1 MLGTMLRYQTGFNQ
15 QDVLSKLTARDKAI
29 QERRDRM
36 KEYEDKKTNSRE
48 NNDGVLH
55 TILGMSPASVMFI
68 GSINKLIETFESSDI
83 KTQDQATKFLSK
95 FDKQASKEDVETI
108 LDLMVEQ
115 MMERES
121 EFKKFKFDLE
131 TYEFY
136 NKEYEFKQQ
145 EEIQAQVVKTS
156 IIEKEKE
163 IQKIEDQEDSLIESI
178 NRS

>member
-1 MLGTMLRYQTGFNQ
+1 MLGTMLRYPQGLSQ
-15 QDVLSKLTARDKAI
+15 QDTLAKLTERDRAI
-29 QERRDRM
+29 QERRNRM
-36 KEYEDKKTNSRE
+36 KEYENQKENNRE

-83 KTQDQATKFLSK
+83 KNQEQANKFLSK
-95 FDKQASKEDVETI
+95 FDKQASKEDVEAI

-115 MMERES
+115 MMERENGL
-121 EFKKFKFDLE
+121 KKFKFDLE

-136 NKEYEFKQQ
+136 NKEYEFKQL
-145 EEIQAQVVKTS
+145 EEIQVQNIKTS
-156 IIEKEKE
+156 IIEKQNELK
-163 IQKIEDQEDSLIESI
+163 QIEDQEDSLIDSI